1 MKESFYAARRA
12 RTTFTDLSLVKPVL
26 VALLI
31 MEVVSQYRHLMA
43 YLLLTFETAFHCYK
57 FSDFST
63 RGNSFQFLSR
73 QTLINTADSSMEM
86 WNVKK
91 KTVTQSKRATT
102 QTFWKQFVL
111 ETKLLVFVFVVLCN
125 MI

>member
-1 MKESFYAARRA
+1 MKESFCAPRRA

-57 FSDFST
+57 FSNFST
-63 RGNSFQFLSR
+63 RSNSFSVPQ
-73 QTLINTADSSMEM
+73 QADINQHNKLVNGKEERE
-86 WNVKK
+86 KK
-91 KTVTQSKRATT
+91 
-102 QTFWKQFVL
+102 L
-111 ETKLLVFVFVVLCN
+111 
-125 MI
+125 